1 MPIIQV
7 FILLATGLAI
17 GLISGLLGIGGGII
31 LTPVQYWLYTS
42 NGLSTDLAIKMSFA
56 TSLAVIF
63 PTAASG
69 VWQHQK
75 TGRIY
80 WKAAIFMGIFAA
92 AGSFIG
98 ASLAANIPGPALKIA
113 FGFVTLAV
121 AIRML
126 ALKIS
131 STDNPIRE
139 NLWLWFAL
147 ALPLGIITGILG
159 LGGGIFVVPVLVLV
173 LRFRLHNAMATSL
186 GMLLFT
192 SAGGIAGYVINGT
205 RIANMP
211 PFTIGYILWPAWVVL
226 AVGSITMAQ
235 VGARVAPRVP
245 GKYLNYV
252 FVALLF
258 YISLDMLG
266 AVDWIVHHFS

>member
-80 WKAAIFMGIFAA
+80 WKAAIFMGIFTA

-98 ASLAANIPGPALKIA
+98 ASLAAYIPGSALKIA
-113 FGFVTLAV
+113 FGCVTLAV

-126 ALKIS
+126 AVKIS
-131 STDNPIRE
+131 DTDNPIRE

-192 SAGGIAGYVINGT
+192 SAGGIAGWVINGT
-205 RIANMP
+205 RVANLP
-211 PFTIGYILWPAWVVL
+211 PFSIGYILWPAFVVL
-226 AVGSITMAQ
+226 AIGSITMAQ

-245 GKYLNYV
+245 GKYLNYA